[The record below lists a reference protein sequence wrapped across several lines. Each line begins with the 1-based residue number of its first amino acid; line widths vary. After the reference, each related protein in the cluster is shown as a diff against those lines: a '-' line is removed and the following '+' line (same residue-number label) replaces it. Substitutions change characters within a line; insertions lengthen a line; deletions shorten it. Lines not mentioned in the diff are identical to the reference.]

1 MPLAR
6 YFLFVGAALL
16 ALLFVVDAYAP
27 KSPPVGRTTV
37 TADLSI
43 IRIHSDRKWP
53 ERIVFDGAFPIVI
66 PAPAKT
72 TEASVP
78 PTVKVAD
85 VSPKVRIRDSF
96 AQLLPSNA
104 NQSAP
109 ADSRNRNRNRS
120 GNARSWQGATSA
132 RRPCWSRSSRAL
144 VCLAT
149 LLGERLAPAPI
160 KIPRCE
166 LLDNLAALVFAPRQT
181 Y

>member
-53 ERIVFDGAFPIVI
+53 ERIVFDSAFPVLT
-66 PAPAKT
+66 PAPAKM

-78 PTVKVAD
+78 VPVNVAD

-104 NQSAP
+104 NQSTP
-109 ADSRNRNRNRS
+109 ADSRKPESKPQRKRKIVARS
-120 GNARSWQGATSA
+120 YVGPPTMLVAQQPRFGLFGNAIW
-132 RRPCWSRSSRAL
+132 
-144 VCLAT
+144 
-149 LLGERLAPAPI
+149 
-160 KIPRCE
+160 
-166 LLDNLAALVFAPRQT
+166 
-181 Y
+181 